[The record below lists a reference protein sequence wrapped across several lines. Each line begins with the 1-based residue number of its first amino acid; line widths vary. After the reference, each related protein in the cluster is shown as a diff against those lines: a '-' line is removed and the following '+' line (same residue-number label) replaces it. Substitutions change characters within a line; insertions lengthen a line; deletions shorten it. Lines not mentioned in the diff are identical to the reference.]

1 MPMKKMPALA
11 LLTAC
16 LCLTGCPKKDKPNP
30 GPEPLPDDVVEVR
43 LPHNMNDKAQD
54 YKVPFHFDDAYFQAD
69 ARQFNKD
76 LALLSLG
83 NTFTTT
89 SSIFVG
95 QFYDRLGFENII
107 YSNYSITPT
116 EDTIGYSFAHKKID
130 DSDVLAV
137 CVRGFNYGKEW
148 SNNFLMGS
156 EGNHEGFDASA
167 NLIYDHLKNE
177 VEIHDYQNLKLWI
190 TGYSRGGGVSN
201 VLSQKILS
209 STEFTVEQENMFVY
223 TFEAPRGLTQANAM
237 PYANVFNIIN
247 NADLVTY
254 VAPEQY
260 GLYRCGIDVQ
270 IYSADTNLSRLLY
283 DLDKNIVMP
292 AFTPTSDYA
301 DEKECI
307 EWMLGIMTRELDTSD
322 PDNAAQTAHTRQDF
336 VNNYQYGVRYMIGLF
351 FSLSGSTTNKL
362 MEKFENAGMQEKAS
376 LLATDGIYNF
386 VKPVLDEDH
395 VNYDDEQLH
404 ASCNIMTKFLQHNA
418 SILLSVM
425 MSDAG
430 MDNLKHIIYM
440 HMPEA
445 EYVLLKNLNNQ

>member
-1 MPMKKMPALA
+1 MPMKKIPALA
-11 LLTAC
+11 LLAAC
-16 LCLTGCPKKDKPNP
+16 LCLTGCPNKDKTKP

-54 YKVPFHFDDAYFQAD
+54 YNVQFHFDDAYFQAD

-83 NTFTTT
+83 NTFTTA

-95 QFYDRLGFENII
+95 QFYDRLGFENVI
-107 YSNYSITPT
+107 YGNYSITPT
-116 EDTIGYSFAHKKID
+116 EDTIGYSFAHKKIG
-130 DSDVLAV
+130 DSDVIAV

-156 EGNHEGFDASA
+156 EGNHEGFDTAA
-167 NLIYDHLKNE
+167 NQIYNHLKNE
-177 VEIHDYQNLKLWI
+177 VEVHDYQNLKLWI

-260 GLYRCGIDVQ
+260 GLYRCGVDQQ
-270 IYSADTNLSRLLY
+270 IYTASSNISRLLY
-283 DLDKNIVMP
+283 EFDKDIVIP
-292 AFTPTSDYA
+292 EYTPVNNCANEQEYISYLINEIT
-301 DEKECI
+301 K
-307 EWMLGIMTRELDTSD
+307 ELDTSD
-322 PDNAAQTAHTRQDF
+322 PTNASMTAHTREDY
-336 VNNYQYGVRYMIGLF
+336 VNNYQSGLRYMMGLF
-351 FSLSGSTTNKL
+351 FSLNSSTTNKIMDRL
-362 MEKFENAGMQEKAS
+362 SQMDAYQMG
-376 LLATDGIYNF
+376 LLLGDDGFYNF
-386 VKPVLDEDH
+386 LKPMLDEDD
-395 VNYDDEQLH
+395 VSYNDAELKTNC
-404 ASCNIMTKFLQHNA
+404 AVITKLLRNN
-418 SILLSVM
+418 ILLLTSLLG
-425 MSDAG
+425 SSGG
-430 MDNLKHIIYM
+430 MDNIKRILYM
-440 HMPEA
+440 HAPEV
-445 EYVLLKNLNNQ
+445 EYVLLKDLKIY